1 MDTFNNMKK
10 VVINTLK
17 MLKARGY
24 NTKPYEEYLT
34 NEKIVGLYHKEN
46 FELIIEPLKKNMRF
60 IDTIHVRF
68 SVHCKPSYDDI
79 KGLVNDLIETDSDT
93 EKDLNNNADDDS
105 DSSEDETPEILLVFS
120 LPVKGSRFYHSKVQI
135 LEYRDLLF
143 NKIDHIFVPKHE
155 LMRNPKKIKELIDY
169 YKVPSKW
176 RFPLMYKTDPISKYY
191 NAKKGDIFKITRD
204 GIHGESIVYR
214 CVV

>member
-1 MDTFNNMKK
+1 MDTFNNMRK

-17 MLKARGY
+17 MLKTRGY

-46 FELIIEPLKKNMRF
+46 FELIIEPLKKYMNF

-93 EKDLNNNADDDS
+93 EKELNDNVDDS
-105 DSSEDETPEILLVFS
+105 DSSEDEIPEILLVFS
-120 LPVKGSRFYHSKVQI
+120 LPVKGSRFCHNKVQI

-143 NKIDHIFVPKHE
+143 NKIDHVFVPKHE
-155 LMRNPKKIKELIDY
+155 LVRNPKKIKELIDY
-169 YKVPSKW
+169 YKVPNKW

-214 CVV
+214 CVI